1 MQQNKMKVGTT
12 LGLAFGIL
20 LLLSFVI
27 TLFSLLKIDYVI
39 KSLGEI
45 NDINLLK
52 QRYAIN
58 FRGSVHDR
66 SIDIRDVIL
75 TPSQDTSRLNAL
87 IADMQRLEA
96 FYNEARDNMEKTFI
110 SKNMF
115 DSTETQIYNAIRD
128 IRIKNTPFIDEIIRI
143 KKSGGDDS
151 KAMENLQKAA
161 PLFTEWL
168 AQINKFIDLE
178 ETKNQA
184 ATQHLRESVE
194 SFKILLLV
202 LLVLSIVIGVS
213 ISIYIVKSLLN
224 SLGGEPHTASL
235 IVSKIANGDLS
246 ENVQYRNKDSMLYSI
261 ASMQTKLK
269 EIVRSIVN
277 SSREIYDSTHKV
289 YNVSQIAQK
298 AAKEQME
305 SSKVVASK
313 IEDVS
318 KAVSEISNATK
329 LSEENTEKSVELSH
343 KGVEMINSTAEGVS
357 KITEVINEAA
367 TNIRSLQQQ
376 SQEISNSTSLIAE
389 IADQTNLLALNA
401 AIEAARAG
409 EHGRGFAVVADE
421 VRKLAERT
429 ANSTTEIA
437 RMVQLIQHGIESS
450 AESME
455 VMVPQINQGQEMIQ
469 NCVSL
474 LNDIQAQA
482 QDSLTKAKEVA
493 EASNQQEAT
502 IASITQ
508 DIKHIS
514 DLSISTSESL
524 NNANESV
531 NDLQQISDTLK
542 KHMEYFKM

>member
-455 VMVPQINQGQEMIQ
+455 VMVPQISQGQEMIQ